1 MSDVKLQIAH
11 RGELN
16 PPSATNFAREER
28 VEMMLAAVSQDASE
42 GLAAM
47 LAILE
52 IRHKRGAGEITY
64 VD

>member
-1 MSDVKLQIAH
+1 
-11 RGELN
+11 
-16 PPSATNFAREER
+16 
-28 VEMMLAAVSQDASE
+28 MMLAAASQDASE

-52 IRHKRGAGEITY
+52 IRHKRGAREMTY